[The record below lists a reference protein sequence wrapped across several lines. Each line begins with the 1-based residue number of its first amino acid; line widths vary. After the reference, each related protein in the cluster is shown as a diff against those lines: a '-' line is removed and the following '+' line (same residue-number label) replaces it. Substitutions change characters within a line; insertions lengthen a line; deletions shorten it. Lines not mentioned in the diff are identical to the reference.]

1 MYKDA
6 PDGDSSEEEDDQE
19 MRGEQ
24 DSDAEG
30 SENEDEYD
38 SEEEIKEIPL
48 KALAEKSMRK
58 KRARLGQG

>member
-6 PDGDSSEEEDDQE
+6 PDGDSSEEEEDDQE

-30 SENEDEYD
+30 SDSDYD

>member
-19 MRGEQ
+19 MQGEQ

-30 SENEDEYD
+30 SENDYD